1 MNGRAQIFQL
11 STPWGGVMSLSV
23 QDVNGPAGS
32 SGGVNLE
39 FNHLSETIY
48 LDPVGKT
55 IRQVGTISC
64 TPTAASIQFQET
76 QTVPGRFPSPPT
88 QVSGNVT
95 VNLAPSG
102 GGLSFDTGIL
112 PATWNAAS
120 STYSVNG
127 LLLCG
132 FPITGSYSVVTGG
145 QTYTGSFSY
154 TISCSD
160 NQGNAGIFSTI
171 SAAAY
176 PSTIELS
183 GVGYSGFN
191 STAWFPSPGIVADFK
206 APNGFEIQLSPGI
219 IDFPNGDNY
228 DEAIVGQG
236 EAFLWGG
243 FNSYQPV
250 PADNVGNGGGV
261 AIIDQP
267 QAVVVNAHGT
277 ATFSV
282 AASGSLP
289 LTYQWLF
296 NGSNISEATSP
307 SLIISNLTPSDLGT
321 YSVFIIND
329 LSAATSHDVV
339 LSMRPYIATPFTGT
353 ATYLGQSP
361 TLTVGA
367 WGTPPLY
374 YQWFEDARPI
384 AAGTNR
390 TLTLTDIQFTNAGF
404 YSVVVSSALGSATNA
419 PAQVVVEP
427 VGVSLGLFPG
437 IMIQGMI
444 GDNYIIQS
452 TTNLGGGNPWAT
464 VANLTLTQPAQIW
477 IDSNTDTALPGAASP
492 YYQVLAGH

>member
-120 STYSVNG
+120 STYSVNA
-127 LLLCG
+127 LLLNG
-132 FPITGSYSVVTGG
+132 FPMTGSYTVVTGG

-154 TISCSD
+154 TIRCSD
-160 NQGNAGIFSTI
+160 NQGEASIFSTI
-171 SAAAY
+171 WAAAY
-176 PSTIELS
+176 PSTIGLS
-183 GVGYSGFN
+183 LDGLGFSGFN
-191 STAWFPSPGIVADFK
+191 TSAWFPSPGIVADFK
-206 APNGFEIQLSPGI
+206 APNGFEIQLSPGT

-228 DEAIVGQG
+228 EEAIVGQG
-236 EAFLWGG
+236 EAFEWGG
-243 FNSYQPV
+243 SIEPVNANNVGYGGMTILYQP
-250 PADNVGNGGGV
+250 
-261 AIIDQP
+261 QS
-267 QAVVVNAHGT
+267 VVVNANGT
-277 ATFSV
+277 AVFAVTALS
-282 AASGSLP
+282 SSP
-289 LTYQWLF
+289 LTYQWQL
-296 NGSNISEATSP
+296 NGSNISGATS
-307 SLIISNLTPSDLGT
+307 SILMISNVTPTNLGT
-321 YSVFIIND
+321 YSVLIIND
-329 LSAATSHDVV
+329 LAAATIGNAV
-339 LSMRPYIATPFTGT
+339 LSMPPHIETPFTG
-353 ATYLGQSP
+353 AVTYMGQSP

-374 YQWFEDARPI
+374 YQWFEGGSPI
-384 AAGTNR
+384 SDGTNQ
-390 TLTLTDIQFTNAGF
+390 TSTLTDIQFTNAGF

-464 VANLTLTQPAQIW
+464 VAHLTLTQPVQIW
-477 IDSNTDTALPGAASP
+477 IDSNTDTALPGAGSP
-492 YYQVLAGH
+492 FYQVLAGH